1 MNKLI
6 EHKKTLITIL
16 ISLILMAGISLLLY
30 KPFVN
35 FLNNPE
41 LLKKQLNNF
50 GNWGKLIL
58 VLTMALQVVFVFL
71 PGEIIEIAS
80 GFCYGTL
87 EGMVICLLG
96 SIIGT
101 VIIYTIINKYGIKL
115 VNNLFDTKK
124 LNELSF
130 LKKEKNLEL
139 ILFIIFFIPG
149 TPKDIITYLAPF
161 TRLRLS
167 TFILI
172 STFARIPSVI
182 SSTLGGNALS
192 NQNYHFTIL
201 IFIITTIIS
210 IFSLLLYKR
219 YITKNNL

>member
-192 NQNYHFTIL
+192 NQNYHSTIL

-210 IFSLLLYKR
+210 ILGLLLYKR